1 MYGRQR
7 SRHNVGRFTQLL
19 TIRPSSGDQG
29 EAGDYQHD
37 WATSPDTSVQ
47 VRGMW
52 RQTTQRENGMD
63 GGKYS
68 MAAGVWEIPWLPNMT
83 TSHRVEFGSR
93 EYRIVGI
100 ENPEER
106 NRELYLFVVE
116 DEGARGMNG

>member
-1 MYGRQR
+1 MYGRQK
-7 SRHNVGRFTQLL
+7 SRVNPGRYTSLL
-19 TIRPSSGDQG
+19 TIRPSAAAQGD
-29 EAGDYQHD
+29 AGDYQPA
-37 WATSPDTSVQ
+37 WGASPDTSLQ
-47 VRGMW
+47 VRGFW
-52 RQTTQRENGMD
+52 RQQTQKEAVLD

-68 MAAGVWEIPWLPNMT
+68 GISGVWEIPYLPNVT

-116 DEGARGMNG
+116 DEGARGA

>member
-1 MYGRQR
+1 VYGRQR
-7 SRHNVGRFTQLL
+7 HKGNPGRYTSLL
-19 TIRPSSGDQG
+19 TIRPSSASQG
-29 EAGDYQHD
+29 TAGDYQPS
-37 WATSPDTSVQ
+37 WASSPDTSIQ
-47 VRGMW
+47 VRGLW
-52 RQTTQRENGMD
+52 RQQTQKEAVLD

-68 MAAGVWEIPWLPNMT
+68 GISGVWEIPWVPSLT

-116 DEGARGMNG
+116 DEGARGA